1 MSVPA
6 DLLIYFILALG
17 ALIIS
22 LDVLRRRQLRALQ
35 RQLQNPDHQIGAA
48 LTRLESKIETEFRVL
63 RELEQT
69 QRSDAHQLRK
79 ELTASS
85 DTLQQSVVQGL
96 QDLLTHNT
104 KALEEVRKTVDEKLS
119 ETLDKR
125 LTASFK
131 LVGERLEKVHLGLGE
146 MQALAQGVGDLKN
159 ILSNVKTRGIVGETI
174 LANILD
180 ECLPKERYEAQVK
193 LYPNASEIVDFA
205 IKLPGREDETVW
217 LPIDAKFPRED
228 YERLLEAERNHE
240 DEASKTHRK
249 ALEKRVLSFAKSI
262 SEKYV
267 QPPYTTD
274 FAILFLPSEGLYAR
288 CLESVTLFEKCQ
300 REHRVV
306 LAGPTTILAL
316 MNSLYMGFR
325 SLAIQKQSS
334 EVWKTLGQVK
344 TEFGRFETVLLAVDK
359 KLHEASNKIKEVHTR
374 SERMQAKL
382 KDVEDPESLT
392 LPVLHDGD

>member
-85 DTLQQSVVQGL
+85 DTLQQRVVQGL

-131 LVGERLEKVHLGLGE
+131 LVVSGLKRYTSASGKCRPLHKG
-146 MQALAQGVGDLKN
+146 LA
-159 ILSNVKTRGIVGETI
+159 T
-174 LANILD
+174 
-180 ECLPKERYEAQVK
+180 
-193 LYPNASEIVDFA
+193 
-205 IKLPGREDETVW
+205 
-217 LPIDAKFPRED
+217 
-228 YERLLEAERNHE
+228 
-240 DEASKTHRK
+240 
-249 ALEKRVLSFAKSI
+249 
-262 SEKYV
+262 
-267 QPPYTTD
+267 
-274 FAILFLPSEGLYAR
+274 
-288 CLESVTLFEKCQ
+288 
-300 REHRVV
+300 
-306 LAGPTTILAL
+306 
-316 MNSLYMGFR
+316 
-325 SLAIQKQSS
+325 
-334 EVWKTLGQVK
+334 
-344 TEFGRFETVLLAVDK
+344 
-359 KLHEASNKIKEVHTR
+359 
-374 SERMQAKL
+374 
-382 KDVEDPESLT
+382 
-392 LPVLHDGD
+392 

>member
-85 DTLQQSVVQGL
+85 DTLQQRVVQGL

-159 ILSNVKTRGIVGETI
+159 ILSNVKTRG
-174 LANILD
+174 L
-180 ECLPKERYEAQVK
+180 
-193 LYPNASEIVDFA
+193 S
-205 IKLPGREDETVW
+205 
-217 LPIDAKFPRED
+217 AKQF
-228 YERLLEAERNHE
+228 
-240 DEASKTHRK
+240 
-249 ALEKRVLSFAKSI
+249 
-262 SEKYV
+262 
-267 QPPYTTD
+267 
-274 FAILFLPSEGLYAR
+274 
-288 CLESVTLFEKCQ
+288 
-300 REHRVV
+300 
-306 LAGPTTILAL
+306 
-316 MNSLYMGFR
+316 
-325 SLAIQKQSS
+325 
-334 EVWKTLGQVK
+334 
-344 TEFGRFETVLLAVDK
+344 
-359 KLHEASNKIKEVHTR
+359 
-374 SERMQAKL
+374 
-382 KDVEDPESLT
+382 
-392 LPVLHDGD
+392 